1 MILFVITAILT
12 AIIMVI
18 LSDPLMKSTTT
29 WQSGVKLLIT
39 GALCVLALYLFLGSP
54 DTPSRAAA
62 FETLDNPRAQIR
74 LKQQEELV
82 LLQALSGEP
91 DNTGLLLRLGTIQIE
106 SGRADDAIPHLA
118 RANTLRPGN
127 AEIQI
132 ALAAAYFSNGLKI
145 AEENKPGAMD
155 AARKEMETALT
166 YAPKGHPIRADIQR
180 AISATAS
187 GH

>member
-1 MILFVITAILT
+1 MILFVITAIVT
-12 AIIMVI
+12 AIIMVV
-18 LSDPLMKSTTT
+18 LSDPLMKSATT
-29 WQSGVKLLIT
+29 WQSGIKLLIT
-39 GALCVLALYLFLGSP
+39 GAICVLALYLFLGSP

-62 FETLDNPRAQIR
+62 FETPDNPRAQIR

-106 SGRADDAIPHLA
+106 SGRPQDAIPHLT
-118 RANTLRPGN
+118 RANALRPDN
-127 AEIQI
+127 ADIQL

-145 AEENKPGAMD
+145 AEEKKAGAMD
-155 AARKEMETALT
+155 AARKEMEAALKF
-166 YAPKGHPIRADIQR
+166 APKGHPIRTDIQR